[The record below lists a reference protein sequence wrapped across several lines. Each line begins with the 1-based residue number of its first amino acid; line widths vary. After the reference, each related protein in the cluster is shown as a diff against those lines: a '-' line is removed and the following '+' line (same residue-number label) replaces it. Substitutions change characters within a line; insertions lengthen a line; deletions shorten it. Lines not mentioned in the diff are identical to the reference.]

1 MTNSDSRFQ
10 AIDSTDSVMDCN
22 NRLSYNSHMV
32 NDFPSLRPDCYEED
46 ILEEG
51 GNNLHY
57 GSPVMYD
64 DGSISAHYAEYS
76 HFADN
81 TFESMDCEYTAH
93 PQQRELLR
101 RWNQHNS
108 PRSTSYYHS
117 TPTSPHG
124 SARATTGRHW
134 GHNNANIALCRSHSE
149 KCPPGPAIQA
159 QVHMHRRYQ
168 EQYVVNQQPSS
179 LLSNSVEFQ
188 QYIPSSESQRMQA
201 SLTCSSEGSSSR
213 SSSTATSIGPS
224 YYPTPKTSPG
234 SRMASQVFLS
244 STSLPSSIIT
254 PDLGMYHQHSADSS
268 GTAGSLSYSQQTH
281 IYHHNLPASIPNYAP
296 PVVPVASGPCGIMI
310 QSSMRIA
317 DESEQ
322 SDRSAEEY
330 HAFLESISQC
340 NHSVASAA
348 IPNMPLTASALSQI
362 NRNRNVSTDHSQL
375 QSLQQQVSQKFLDQ
389 ETDADAQPLVEH
401 EYCAESAY
409 NEDSQNDSDDLERAI
424 QQSLEDESQRRRQA
438 IRDRLALNRAFIES
452 MRDLQS
458 QEVVSVPPF
467 CLSCGM

>member
-1 MTNSDSRFQ
+1 
-10 AIDSTDSVMDCN
+10 
-22 NRLSYNSHMV
+22 MV
-32 NDFPSLRPDCYEED
+32 NDFPSLRPDSYEEG

-51 GNNLHY
+51 GNNLHN

-108 PRSTSYYHS
+108 PRSTSYYQS
-117 TPTSPHG
+117 TPTSPQG

-168 EQYVVNQQPSS
+168 EQHVVNQQPSS
-179 LLSNSVEFQ
+179 LLSNYVDSQ
-188 QYIPSSESQRMQA
+188 QYISSSESQRMQA
-201 SLTCSSEGSSSR
+201 SLTCSSEGSSFR
-213 SSSTATSIGPS
+213 SSPTVTSIGPS
-224 YYPTPKTSPG
+224 YYPTPKTSPV
-234 SRMASQVFLS
+234 SRIASHVLSS
-244 STSLPSSIIT
+244 STSLPSSII
-254 PDLGMYHQHSADSS
+254 PDLGMYHQHSTDSS
-268 GTAGSLSYSQQTH
+268 GGAGSLSYSQQTH
-281 IYHHNLPASIPNYAP
+281 IYHHNLPASMPNYAP
-296 PVVPVASGPCGIMI
+296 PVVPVASGPRGIMI
-310 QSSMRIA
+310 LSSMRIV

-348 IPNMPLTASALSQI
+348 IPIVPLTASALSQL

-375 QSLQQQVSQKFLDQ
+375 QSLQRQASQKVLGQ

-401 EYCAESAY
+401 ENCAESAN

-458 QEVVSVPPF
+458 QEVVSVPSF
-467 CLSCGM
+467 FFSCGM